1 MIIGLVIFFVLGIF
15 FFIFF
20 NQFNGFSIIPLWTI
34 IIGVGGFL
42 IFIAIIGAIASSMS
56 APSKKAKEEPIK
68 SSQYQPQEPSQQYNP
83 YKIQNSIQIKPEEPI
98 YKEVK
103 QDIPITSDINYCR
116 YCGEKI
122 DRDAK
127 FCHQCGIKL

>member
-1 MIIGLVIFFVLGIF
+1 MI
-15 FFIFF
+15 
-20 NQFNGFSIIPLWTI
+20 PMWTI
-34 IIGVGGFL
+34 ISGVGGFL

-68 SSQYQPQEPSQQYNP
+68 SFQYQLQEPSQQYNP

-103 QDIPITSDINYCR
+103 QDNPIISDINYCR
-116 YCGEKI
+116 YCGEKV
-122 DRDAK
+122 DRDEK